1 MLERVTCAVVLLLAA
16 FSMAEVSGNVQF
28 CSSRVFAGYNGTV
41 LNDETGCP
49 YFLESEEWAPG
60 IPTKM
65 TISQEEGKPF
75 QLFIVSVQ
83 LGNSLIGEM
92 SSNDMTAEATCANS
106 SLKHADLVNKTVVT
120 LTWTAPL
127 NLAADDLPFV
137 RLSIGTENT
146 YWRGCEI
153 FYLDRKVDEET
164 TTNPRIAP
172 PDNADSN
179 NASTTMNSSSS
190 GSTSTNSLSMSI
202 AETTTSSRPLSCQ
215 QYGNTYS
222 VIPNTDCKE
231 FKQTAG
237 SQEFFLKCPAGLR
250 FDTRHCVCSF
260 TQECDL

>member
-1 MLERVTCAVVLLLAA
+1 MSKFFVDKEIKNWLLH
-16 FSMAEVSGNVQF
+16 N
-28 CSSRVFAGYNGTV
+28 
-41 LNDETGCP
+41 
-49 YFLESEEWAPG
+49 FLHLWPC
-60 IPTKM
+60 IR
-65 TISQEEGKPF
+65 
-75 QLFIVSVQ
+75 
-83 LGNSLIGEM
+83 
-92 SSNDMTAEATCANS
+92 
-106 SLKHADLVNKTVVT
+106 
-120 LTWTAPL
+120 
-127 NLAADDLPFV
+127 

-172 PDNADSN
+172 PDNVDSN

-260 TQECDL
+260 TQECDLWIDHAIEMRIWYSNTFYHNLMCAEEKEATFNNILGDLWFNHVIFLYSTL